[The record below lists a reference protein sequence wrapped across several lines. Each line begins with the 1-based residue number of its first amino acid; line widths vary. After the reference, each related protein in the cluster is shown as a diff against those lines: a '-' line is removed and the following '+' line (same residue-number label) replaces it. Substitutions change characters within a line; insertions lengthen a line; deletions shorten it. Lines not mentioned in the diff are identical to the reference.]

1 MTRTTIATIAA
12 IVALAPIASF
22 SAPSHVMSKKVGISA
37 KAGATMASPSWMKID
52 APSKSVHFDIKM
64 AENANNG
71 TLNFN
76 GYGHGDLTIT
86 VPLNWK
92 VSMDVVN
99 IGQGAI
105 PHSLEIVPVTEAIPS
120 QGSEPPV
127 FDGAETVELIN
138 GLGIG
143 KSDKVEFTAGKEGHY
158 WMFCGVPN
166 HGIGGM
172 YDNFV
177 VSPTAAMPTVRIS
190 AHAAK

>member
-1 MTRTTIATIAA
+1 MTRTLIATIAA
-12 IVALAPIASF
+12 IVTLAPIASI
-22 SAPSHVMSKKVGISA
+22 SAPSHAMSKKSGIASKAAA
-37 KAGATMASPSWMKID
+37 KTISPAWMKID
-52 APSKSVHFDIKM
+52 AANKSVHFDIKM

-92 VSMDVVN
+92 VAMDVVN

-105 PHSLEIVPVTEAIPS
+105 PHSLEIVAVTEVIPN
-120 QGSEPPV
+120 QGSEPPA

-143 KSDKVEFTAGKEGHY
+143 KSDKVEFTADKEGRY

-172 YDNFV
+172 YDGFV
-177 VSPTAAMPTVRIS
+177 VSATAAMPTVRVTT
-190 AHAAK
+190 HAAK

>member
-12 IVALAPIASF
+12 IVALAPIASIA
-22 SAPSHVMSKKVGISA
+22 SPSHVISKKHAVMA
-37 KAGATMASPSWMKID
+37 KAAAKSMSPSWMKVD
-52 APSKSVHFDIKM
+52 AANKSVHFDIKM

-92 VSMDVVN
+92 VAMNVVN
-99 IGQGAI
+99 IGQGSI
-105 PHSLEIVPVTEAIPS
+105 PHSLEIVPVTESIPN

-143 KSDKVEFTAGKEGHY
+143 KSDQVDFTADKEGHY

-172 YDNFV
+172 YDGFV
-177 VSPTAAMPTVRIS
+177 VSATATTPTVRIS
-190 AHAAK
+190 THAAK